1 MYLKHVPRVSSA
13 LKAVDLTQI
22 PPPLIIGERL
32 NTQGSKRAKRLVLS
46 DDFDG
51 LIDLGREQVSD
62 GAHCIDVCV
71 ATTERPDEL
80 ELGKSSGKK
89 VLESTRLVMI
99 NDIK

>member
-1 MYLKHVPRVSSA
+1 MELKHVPRVSSA
-13 LKAVDLTQI
+13 LKAVDLVQI

-51 LIDLGREQVSD
+51 LIELGREQVRD

-71 ATTERPDEL
+71 ATTERFRRTRVYEKVG
-80 ELGKSSGKK
+80 EKTKS
-89 VLESTRLVMI
+89 
-99 NDIK
+99 

>member
-1 MYLKHVPRVSSA
+1 MYLKHVPRVSSS

-71 ATTERPDEL
+71 ATT
-80 ELGKSSGKK
+80 
-89 VLESTRLVMI
+89 
-99 NDIK
+99 